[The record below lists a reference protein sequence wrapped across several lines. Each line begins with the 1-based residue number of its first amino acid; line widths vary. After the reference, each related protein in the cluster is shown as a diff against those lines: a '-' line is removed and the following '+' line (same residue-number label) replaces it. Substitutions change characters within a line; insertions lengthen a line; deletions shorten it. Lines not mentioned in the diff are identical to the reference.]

1 MTIVATDDT
10 MGGEPRVEGHRISVL
25 QVAIPVIEGAEPEFV
40 ADQLGI
46 TLGEVHE
53 ALAYFYNHPEEM
65 EALQQEYDEVEA
77 ELADRMR
84 RKREASS

>member
-1 MTIVATDDT
+1 MTIVATEDT
-10 MGGEPRVEGHRISVL
+10 MGGEPRLEGHRITVL
-25 QVAIPVIEGAEPEFV
+25 QVAIPVIDGFEPEFV

-65 EALQQEYDEVEA
+65 DSLQQEYDEVED
-77 ELADRMR
+77 ELADRIR